1 MSALTAFFVG
11 RAMAG
16 PDNSGELAALSEAK
30 GMRVVLNE
38 AIDRLNESKK
48 NSVEW
53 RQYAARLR
61 VNLDARKLSESTLL
75 LELKKANIEHP
86 LATEEAYAALFNK
99 NLEEQYAKATEQDAF
114 EKNLHDEHEKS
125 VTVGRSAVG

>member
-61 VNLDARKLSESTLL
+61 TNLDAR
-75 LELKKANIEHP
+75 
-86 LATEEAYAALFNK
+86 
-99 NLEEQYAKATEQDAF
+99 
-114 EKNLHDEHEKS
+114 
-125 VTVGRSAVG
+125 